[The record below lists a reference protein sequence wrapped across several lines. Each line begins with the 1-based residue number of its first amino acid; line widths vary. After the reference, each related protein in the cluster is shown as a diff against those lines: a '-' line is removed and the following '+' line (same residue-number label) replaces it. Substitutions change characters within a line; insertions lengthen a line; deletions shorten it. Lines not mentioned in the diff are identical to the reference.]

1 MKCCCEC
8 HCGGIPSRDAL
19 NDRLYWVEVITGPA
33 EGTKC
38 AAWRNDP
45 GGKWH
50 WVLDVI
56 YEGCSLVYAD
66 EGVRI
71 IHEITPEE

>member
-19 NDRLYWVEVITGPA
+19 NDRLYWVEVITGPY

-38 AAWRNDP
+38 AAWRIAP

-50 WVLDVI
+50 WVLDVT
-56 YEGCSLVYAD
+56 YEGLPLDYAD
-66 EGVRI
+66 DEIRI
-71 IHEITPEE
+71 IHEIIPEE

>member
-1 MKCCCEC
+1 MKCECEC
-8 HCGGIPSRDAL
+8 HCGGIPSRDAM

-38 AAWRNDP
+38 AAWRNAP
-45 GGKWH
+45 GGKWS

-56 YEGCSLVYAD
+56 HEGFTLVYAD

-71 IHEITPEE
+71 IHEIIPED